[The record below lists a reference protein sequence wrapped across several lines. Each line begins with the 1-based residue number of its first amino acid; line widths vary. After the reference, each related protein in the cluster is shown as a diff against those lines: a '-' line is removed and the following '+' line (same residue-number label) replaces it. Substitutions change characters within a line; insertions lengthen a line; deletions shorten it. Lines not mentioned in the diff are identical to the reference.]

1 VSHDAY
7 KIMIGKFQKEKD
19 KLKNQRIDVKEI
31 LKQYENMN
39 WIKLT
44 EYMSNDRLL

>member
-1 VSHDAY
+1 
-7 KIMIGKFQKEKD
+7 
-19 KLKNQRIDVKEI
+19 VKEI

-44 EYMSNDRLL
+44 EYMSNDRLLWSIGYEERLNLLTSYVNINCPAT